1 MWDLRRGG
9 LVGLDCVS
17 VEDSSDDDDDEGKNW
32 LFDVIEGLWTV
43 CKEE

>member
-17 VEDSSDDDDDEGKNW
+17 VEDSSDDDDEGKNW